1 MKKKFLR
8 LDDNTKK
15 SIIISLCILSII
27 LLVILYIYQN
37 RRDNYTS
44 IKQDKNKYLVY
55 EKTNIQDND
64 YPKYVPYINIKST
77 NIDIVNKDI
86 DDITKKYLDS
96 EKASITYEYDIN
108 GIILSV
114 VIIILDD
121 KIDYNPE
128 ILFRTYNINLDTLEL
143 ISNESLL
150 DFFKTNES
158 EISKIIENQ
167 FKNYYEEL
175 VKQKYYVKE
184 ECNYDCFLRYK
195 NVKRYTDNLNYYV
208 KDGNLIAYKPFIFY
222 SIFKDEEY
230 FTMDKFEFLLV
241 ESKNVNLE

>member
-143 ISNESLL
+143 ISNESL
-150 DFFKTNES
+150 
-158 EISKIIENQ
+158 
-167 FKNYYEEL
+167 
-175 VKQKYYVKE
+175 
-184 ECNYDCFLRYK
+184 
-195 NVKRYTDNLNYYV
+195 
-208 KDGNLIAYKPFIFY
+208 
-222 SIFKDEEY
+222 
-230 FTMDKFEFLLV
+230 
-241 ESKNVNLE
+241 